1 MQHTLVGFS
10 TELDWRPLYF
20 LKPLPPNRVC
30 SACGLVRPKTALLP
44 CAHTLCEPCYGQC
57 AEAGLHV
64 CPLDGY
70 EGQDEDVDWRELRA
84 DDVFRREVKCWNQG
98 TGCDYVAP
106 ASRIAQHFHQDCGHH
121 YVRCPKCSA
130 TVPCCNVVPHLKDCY
145 CNSAMATKSD
155 CEGHPDFK
163 NATCFDCSLKGTF
176 GAEVV
181 EVKEFLRQIISQI
194 SAHGERLNEISHA
207 INSFK
212 ETREHEASAEIG
224 ERHDS
229 FARIMSKV
237 SGSNQELK
245 GVLFM
250 GKIVKDEIGNAAR
263 KTVDKLSE
271 CASAIEAVK
280 AAVQEKNEFIQ
291 KVDDHMKSIPRN
303 SELGKTLCVFSVK
316 DVKSLLQTA
325 MKTGRACYEGELVYL
340 RGYHLS
346 PGVAFRKDGE
356 CLKLDPLLR
365 LYKGTIDDVLQWPFQ
380 PRINLGVIHP
390 KGGKDCMVQVSGGR
404 SSACL
409 QRPTACSNAG
419 CACALDSINVVNL
432 FKDGYVENDQMRV
445 MFELL
450 P

>member
-70 EGQDEDVDWRELRA
+70 ECQDEDVDWRELRA

-106 ASRIAQHFHQDCGHH
+106 ASRIAQHFHHDCGHH
-121 YVRCPKCSA
+121 SVRCP
-130 TVPCCNVVPHLKDCY
+130 N
-145 CNSAMATKSD
+145 
-155 CEGHPDFK
+155 
-163 NATCFDCSLKGTF
+163 
-176 GAEVV
+176 
-181 EVKEFLRQIISQI
+181 
-194 SAHGERLNEISHA
+194 
-207 INSFK
+207 
-212 ETREHEASAEIG
+212 
-224 ERHDS
+224 

-250 GKIVKDEIGNAAR
+250 GKIVKDEIANAAR

-325 MKTGRACYEGELVYL
+325 MKTGGSCYEGELVYL

-365 LYKGTIDDVLQWPFQ
+365 VYKGTIDDALQWPFQ

-390 KGGKDCMVQVSGGR
+390 KGGKDCMVQVSGG
-404 SSACL
+404 L
-409 QRPTACSNAG
+409 DWRPLTFLKPIPANRVCSTCGLVRKSTA
-419 CACALDSINVVNL
+419 
-432 FKDGYVENDQMRV
+432 
-445 MFELL
+445 LL
-450 P
+450 PCMHVLCECCYENWD